1 MMNKRLADR
10 KNHIGL
16 FFLIVFGLMIFRLAT
31 ITIVEGDSYLEKSVN
46 NRLKKIPVYAKRGE
60 IYDRNGVLLA
70 GNVPAFTLD
79 IMASSLEKTE
89 LNRVS
94 VDLMTMLDSRGES
107 HLEFPIRI
115 EQGNYTFRYDDDRVK
130 WLLDHGYP
138 DYFTAKAVLDDYRVK
153 EQISETLNDQEAYSI
168 MIQKGIIL
176 PISISKMKFWNEI
189 EKENFMK
196 MYGLEQEVTAEDA
209 FKLIRARREF
219 GIEESY
225 SDEEAYKIL
234 IVSHALKEKGYLKYE
249 PIKIAS
255 NISKASAIQISERA
269 MDLPGVNVG
278 VEPIRS
284 YPYKNV
290 AAHIL
295 GYIGKISS
303 EAEISKYVSE
313 NAYDKNQLI
322 GKVGIEGRYELDLHG
337 QNGYR
342 YIEVDALG
350 KMVRELDDGYYGL
363 NVENS
368 SAGKD
373 IRLSTDIELQQVL
386 EGALKHGIDQ
396 IKIGGTFTSQ
406 YGNYNY
412 SEAFPNAKTGAAI
425 AVDVTNGEVLAMA
438 SYPDYDLNLFSTG
451 ITYDDWDQLSPENP
465 NDPLSPRPLF
475 NIATMTGVQ
484 PGSVYKM
491 STGFAAIEYGLN
503 PYQKLYSDGYIEIG
517 GTSFGCWYW
526 NGYRGKHG
534 LTDFFRGL
542 ETSCNYYF
550 YNISSAYDHRNQRP
564 LNYTMSTSDFLEK
577 SKLLGFDDKTGLEIE
592 EVSYGIPNPEQ
603 KRISLERTLKSRLRM
618 LLPEYF
624 PASLI
629 NTEEKVEDVLTTIIG
644 WSQENPGRGTIIT
657 RLKEMGVDG
666 SLGSPDR
673 LADIVKFDYF
683 NQMKWHQGDTFNLS
697 IGQGDHKYT
706 VAQLARYIMII
717 ANDGY
722 PYELSLVQSVG
733 DETVDKN
740 SEVERIALNNPK
752 TFEYLRMAMLK
763 VTQGENGT
771 AKSIF
776 RGFPVGVGAKTGTA
790 QNQGKIPP
798 VDEVAYFKTYLKRI
812 DSALSQS
819 RVDEKTASILSERNE
834 EVAQL
839 RKQITGASKEDA
851 PGLESKLSNLISQG
865 YLTEASAMR
874 AAIKA
879 LSSRGLTD
887 AKINEFRQDYDNF
900 AWFVSFAPYDDPKIA
915 VVVMVPQ
922 GGHGGYAG
930 PIAREIIGEYLNI
943 GPLNVGT
950 ASSGG
955 AELNSN

>member
-1 MMNKRLADR
+1 MFKRLADR

-16 FFLIVFGLMIFRLAT
+16 FFLIVFGLMLFRLAT

-46 NRLKKIPVYAKRGE
+46 NRLKKIAVYAKRGE

-70 GNVPAFTLD
+70 GNIPAFTLD
-79 IMASSLEKTE
+79 IMASSLEKTD

-94 VDLMTMLDSRGES
+94 VDLMTMLDSKGEG

-115 EQGNYTFRYDDDRVK
+115 EDGNYTFRYDDDRIK
-130 WLLDHGYP
+130 WLLDRGYP
-138 DYFTAKAVLDDYRVK
+138 DYFTAKAVLDDYRAK
-153 EQISETLNDQEAYSI
+153 EQLSETLNDQEAYSI

-176 PISISKMKFWNEI
+176 PISISKLKFWNEI
-189 EKENFMK
+189 EKENFLK
-196 MYGLEQEVTAEDA
+196 MYGLEQDVTAKDA
-209 FKLIRARREF
+209 FDLIRSRREF
-219 GIEESY
+219 AIDDKY

-255 NISKASAIQISERA
+255 NISKESAIQISERA

-284 YPYKNV
+284 YPFKNV
-290 AAHIL
+290 ASHIL

-303 EAEISKYVSE
+303 EAEISKYV
-313 NAYDKNQLI
+313 NDNGYDKNQLI
-322 GKVGIEGRYELDLHG
+322 GKVGIEGHFELDLHG
-337 QNGYR
+337 ENGYR

-363 NVENS
+363 NAENS
-368 SAGKD
+368 SAGED
-373 IRLSTDIELQQVL
+373 IRLTTDIELQQTL
-386 EGALKHGIDQ
+386 EAALKHGIEQ
-396 IKIGGTFTSQ
+396 INIGGTFTSQ

-412 SEAFPNAKTGAAI
+412 SEAYPNARTGAAI
-425 AVDVTNGEVLAMA
+425 AVDVKTGEVLAMA

-451 ITYDDWDQLSPENP
+451 ITYKDWDKLSPENP
-465 NDPLSPRPLF
+465 NDPLAPRPLF

-491 STGFAAIEYGLN
+491 STGFAAMEHGLN

-550 YNISSAYDHRNQRP
+550 FNISSGYDHRNQRP

-577 SKLLGFDDKTGLEIE
+577 SKLLGFDEKTGMEIE

-603 KRISLERTLKSRLRM
+603 KRIGLERSLKSRLGM
-618 LLPEYF
+618 LLPDYF
-624 PASLI
+624 PAALI
-629 NTEEKVEDVLTTIIG
+629 NTEEKEEAVLTTIIG
-644 WSQENPGRGTIIT
+644 WSEENPSRGTIIN
-657 RLKEMGVDG
+657 RLKELGVDG
-666 SLGSPDR
+666 SLGTPDR

-683 NQMKWHQGDTFNLS
+683 NQMMWHQGDTFNLS

-722 PYELSLVQSVG
+722 PYELTLVQSVG
-733 DETVDKN
+733 SEAVNKN
-740 SEVERIALNNPK
+740 AGVERIALNNTK
-752 TFEYLRMAMLK
+752 TFEHLRTAMLQ
-763 VTQGENGT
+763 VTQGANGT
-771 AKSIF
+771 AKSVF

-798 VDEVAYFKTYLKRI
+798 ADEVAYFKTYLKRI

-819 RVDEKTASILSERNE
+819 KVDEETAAILIDRNE
-834 EVAQL
+834 EVAQI
-839 RKQITGASKEDA
+839 RKQMTGASKEA
-851 PGLESKLSNLISQG
+851 LPALESKLSSLISQG

-874 AAIKA
+874 AAIKS

-887 AKINEFRQDYDNF
+887 AKINEFRKDYDNF
-900 AWFVSFAPYDDPKIA
+900 AWFVSFAPYEDPQIA

-930 PIAREIIGEYLNI
+930 PIAREIIGKYLGI
-943 GPLNVGT
+943 GELNVGT
-950 ASSGG
+950 SSATG

>member
-1 MMNKRLADR
+1 MFKRLMDR

-16 FFLIVFGLMIFRLAT
+16 FFLIVFGLMVFRLAT
-31 ITIVEGDSYLEKSVN
+31 ITIVEGDQYLEKSVN
-46 NRLKKIPVYAKRGE
+46 NRVKKIPVYAKRGE
-60 IYDRNGVLLA
+60 IFDRNGVLLA

-79 IMASSLEKTE
+79 IMASGLEKSI
-89 LNRVS
+89 LNQVS
-94 VDLMTMLDSRGES
+94 VQLMSMLDSKGES
-107 HLEFPIRI
+107 HLEFPVRVQ
-115 EQGNYTFRYDDDRVK
+115 QGQYSFRYDDDRQK
-130 WLLDHGYP
+130 WLIDNGYP
-138 DYFTAKAVLDDYRVK
+138 DYYTAKAVLDDYRIK

-176 PISISKMKFWNEI
+176 PISISRMKFWNEI
-189 EKENFMK
+189 EKENFLK
-196 MYGLEQEVTAEDA
+196 MYGLDPDISPEEA
-209 FKLIRARREF
+209 FKAIRKRREF
-219 GIEESY
+219 AIDDTY
-225 SDEEAYKIL
+225 SDDEAYKIL

-255 NISKASAIQISERA
+255 NISKTSAIQISERA

-278 VEPIRS
+278 VEPIRT
-284 YPYKNV
+284 YPYNTV
-290 AAHIL
+290 ASHLL

-303 EAEISKYVSE
+303 EAEIAKYVTE
-313 NAYDKNQLI
+313 NGYDKNQLI

-337 QNGYR
+337 QNGFR

-363 NVENS
+363 NAANS

-373 IRLSTDIELQQVL
+373 IRLTTDIVLQQKL
-386 EGALKHGIDQ
+386 EAALKHGIEQ
-396 IKIGGTFTSQ
+396 IQIGGTYTSK

-451 ITYDDWDQLSPENP
+451 ITYSDWESLSPENP

-491 STGFAAIEYGLN
+491 ATGFAAMEYGLN
-503 PYQKLYSDGYIEIG
+503 PNQKLYSDGYIEIG
-517 GTSFGCWYW
+517 GTRFGCWLW
-526 NGYRGKHG
+526 NGYRGRHG

-550 YNISSAYDHRNQRP
+550 FNISSAYDHRNRTP
-564 LNYTMSTSDFLEK
+564 LNYTMSTADFLEK
-577 SKLLGFDDKTGLEIE
+577 SKLLGFNEKTGLEIE
-592 EVSYGIPNPEQ
+592 EVSYGVPNPEQ
-603 KRISLERTLKSRLRM
+603 KRISLARTLRSRLRM
-618 LLPEYF
+618 LLPDYF
-624 PASLI
+624 PADRLQ
-629 NTEEKVEDVLTTIIG
+629 TEEKIEALLTTIVG
-644 WSQENPGRGTIIT
+644 WSEENPSRGAIIN
-657 RLKEMGVDG
+657 RLKELGLDG

-673 LADIVKFDYF
+673 LADIIKFDYF

-706 VAQLARYIMII
+706 VAQLARYVMII

-722 PYELSLVQSVG
+722 PYELTLVQSVG
-733 DETVDKN
+733 DEEINKN
-740 SEVERIALNNPK
+740 EGVERIALNNPRN
-752 TFEYLRMAMLK
+752 FEYIRAAMLK

-776 RGFPVGVGAKTGTA
+776 RGFPAGVGAKTGTA

-798 VDEVAYFKTYLKRI
+798 VDEVAYFKTNLKRI
-812 DSALSQS
+812 DASLSQS
-819 RVDEKTASILSERNE
+819 KVDVETARILAERNE
-834 EVAQL
+834 EIAQL
-839 RKQITGASKEDA
+839 RKQVTGASKEDA
-851 PGLESKLSNLISQG
+851 KTYETKLSSLISQG

-874 AAIKA
+874 AAIKS
-879 LSSRGLTD
+879 LSGKGLTD
-887 AKINEFRQDYDNF
+887 ARINEFRKNYDNF

-915 VVVMVPQ
+915 VVVMIPQ

-930 PIAREIIGEYLNI
+930 PIAREIIGEYLGI
-943 GPLNVGT
+943 GPLNVGPSS
-950 ASSGG
+950 ASGV
-955 AELNSN
+955 EMNSN